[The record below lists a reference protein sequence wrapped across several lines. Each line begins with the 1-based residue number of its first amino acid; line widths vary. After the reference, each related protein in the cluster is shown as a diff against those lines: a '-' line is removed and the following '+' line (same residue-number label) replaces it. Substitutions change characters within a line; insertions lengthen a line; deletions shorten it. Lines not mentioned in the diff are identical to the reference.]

1 MLWAVIWLLRLPHG
15 SSFPFH
21 PGNISPGCI
30 WILNLLLDLY
40 KWFKIS
46 RNLPSFRDLRL
57 LATRKHG
64 HAGPASLILSGSGQ
78 SEQSH
83 SENLQRG
90 WNHLKVRNFVVFG
103 SPEPMETLGCFIWGC
118 LLMTAQAGCR
128 DLGKGSHTSHLCPG
142 PQVTSSSWV

>member
-90 WNHLKVRNFVVFG
+90 
-103 SPEPMETLGCFIWGC
+103 
-118 LLMTAQAGCR
+118 
-128 DLGKGSHTSHLCPG
+128 
-142 PQVTSSSWV
+142 